1 MKKSFAILLSAALFA
16 GFTSCDN
23 EQEDIFDETAAHR
36 LNHALEEYQG
46 YLSSAENG
54 WVMEYFAN
62 NNEAG
67 YPILMK
73 FDAAG
78 SVTMAG
84 KNAVAT
90 GGKYMEQKSLYEL
103 IADNG
108 PVLTFDTY
116 NNILHAFSNPE
127 DDPNTEDNEQGLGH
141 EGDFEFVIYEATPDY
156 FHFKGK
162 KYGLDI
168 YMYKLPADMVWEE
181 YYTTID
187 AIRNEYFN
195 SKVKQIWFEAAGERY
210 TVTGMSTGLLSFV
223 PEGGDPIT
231 ETTTAS
237 FVVLL
242 DGSVHFCKPFKG
254 IKGSFAV
261 QNFAMNEEGYL
272 ASTDEGTDGF
282 FSTDPISQFFII
294 PTNAWKI
301 DAESYTGIYTDLYSK
316 LSESMSKAG
325 YGNMSYVQMKYT
337 SNEQLQVTIKTKRVE
352 AACLYDVTIV
362 DNNKISFTLNLDA
375 MRQSTIRAIKNGV
388 AVYDTNEEYKTF
400 VEALGKEFSLT
411 GNSHIATTEVTLTNG
426 NDGFKVKL

>member
-127 DDPNTEDNEQGLGH
+127 DDPNTDNNEQGLGH
-141 EGDFEFVIYEATPDY
+141 EGDYEFVIYEATADY

-181 YYTTID
+181 YYENID

-261 QNFAMNEEGYL
+261 QNFAVGEDGL
-272 ASTDEGTDGF
+272 LHCTDEGQDAKMYCDGPAVMFTTAGYTWRVNKDTMTGNFATAYEDLKVGALNASKSNPLQYIEYAYKSNDNKVYMTVKTSKRTFVYYLDVVTEGETVKLSYTDGNCDSNGAKF
-282 FSTDPISQFFII
+282 LKDCPEMTEYINII
-294 PTNAWKI
+294 CK
-301 DAESYTGIYTDLYSK
+301 E
-316 LSESMSKAG
+316 
-325 YGNMSYVQMKYT
+325 
-337 SNEQLQVTIKTKRVE
+337 
-352 AACLYDVTIV
+352 
-362 DNNKISFTLNLDA
+362 TLN
-375 MRQSTIRAIKNGV
+375 
-388 AVYDTNEEYKTF
+388 
-400 VEALGKEFSLT
+400 LT
-411 GNSHIATTEVTLTNG
+411 GNSNMALTQITFANANG
-426 NDGFKVKL
+426 TFDADLR